1 MTSRQQPVSV
11 IGGIQQ
17 TGEIIVSDIRF
28 VPCSIAHIDEDD
40 NFVIPA
46 ENVAQPEQNDRII
59 EDAVVGEVSQSEIP
73 QSIHTFKSQD
83 HQGAAVTENNLN
95 SERKEDSTSQPLR
108 KDESFL
114 PAVLV
119 FHGLTAK
126 GIGIFGGISVVPSQE
141 TVVIQ
146 ESAIQETEPKPET
159 ENHDNEL
166 RIEDSPIPHIDDD
179 AEEVNEQIGPPTIP
193 IQTLEKPVDSEVDR
207 PKEISAREGVKCVN
221 VSQDGRQDS
230 QEVVSSQIDSYSDN
244 LAQNI
249 TETAVRDSKSAEK
262 PPANVTSNVLRQ
274 QFFQQNYIEDGEGR
288 GPEITKNAQIP
299 ANGTAIMERTQEES
313 HVKVTKSE
321 KPEEIWKQKPA
332 ENATSEH
339 KPQFGTR
346 VYVSAQS
353 SEDSSNSAQI
363 QENPPAESLVW
374 AHRAEGRQIED
385 KGTTQEN
392 LWESPK
398 DSFPVT
404 EVSKQTPKDSFP
416 VIRIQERRSD
426 EEKENQ
432 HKVRDVWIHQST
444 SQQPQNTVTVQ
455 QNASRDTENS
465 LKNDSFPSTSARN
478 ADQKLLN
485 GLQNGTKHQTFVENN
500 ERDKFETSENAMQFD
515 GLNVQIT
522 QKSSTLQF
530 PASGTASP
538 VSSDMPPSEQK
549 SPTRFDTLNNRT
561 ISPTQ
566 RRPLLTAE
574 QRSDASLSPR
584 TLSRI
589 NHLNVIIE
597 SNNEKDGAE
606 VIHHHP
612 IFVKDTSKYWYKPAI
627 SREDAINMLKTKPA
641 GTFVVRDSNSFPG
654 AFGLALKVAHPP
666 AGVAVGDGTELVRHF
681 LIEPSPKGV
690 KLKGCANEPVFGTLA
705 ALVYQHSMTPLAL
718 PCKLILPDYDPA
730 VAPEH
735 LNSNQ
740 ALLERGA
747 ACNVTYLFSVGT
759 ESLTGPEALRR
770 SAAYSIDLL
779 KRGEMAA
786 VPVHFKVSSQG
797 ITLTDN
803 TRTLFFRRHFPANS
817 VTYAGIDPESRLFD
831 NNNVAQLPPTYV
843 RQAPMFGFV
852 ARKFNS
858 GPASGEN
865 YCHVFAELDPDQ
877 PASAVVRFITNVM
890 MPQAQAKLQ
899 LQHKHQV

>member
-17 TGEIIVSDIRF
+17 TGEIVVSDIRF

-40 NFVIPA
+40 NSVIPA
-46 ENVAQPEQNDRII
+46 ENAAKFEQNEENDRVI
-59 EDAVVGEVSQSEIP
+59 EDAIKVVEVSRSEVP
-73 QSIHTFKSQD
+73 QSKIQNY
-83 HQGAAVTENNLN
+83 QGPTVTENNPD
-95 SERKEDSTSQPLR
+95 SQHKEDSTSQSTR
-108 KDESFL
+108 KDESL
-114 PAVLV
+114 QPVVLV
-119 FHGLTAK
+119 FHGLTTK
-126 GIGIFGGISVVPSQE
+126 GIGIFGGVSVVPSQE

-146 ESAIQETEPKPET
+146 ESALQEAYPKPET
-159 ENHDNEL
+159 EKHDNKL

-179 AEEVNEQIGPPTIP
+179 AEEVNEQVGRPTVP
-193 IQTLEKPVDSEVDR
+193 IHTFEKPADSQ
-207 PKEISAREGVKCVN
+207 VKGGAKSVN
-221 VSQDGRQDS
+221 MSRDGRQDS
-230 QEVVSSQIDSYSDN
+230 QEVVSSQIDTFSEN

-249 TETAVRDSKSAEK
+249 TETAVRDSKSTEK
-262 PPANVTSNVLRQ
+262 PQAKVTNNEMRRQ
-274 QFFQQNYIEDGEGR
+274 YFLEGQKENGEGR
-288 GPEITKNAQIP
+288 APEMTKNAQIP
-299 ANGTAIMERTQEES
+299 ANGTAIIERAQPES
-313 HVKVTKSE
+313 YINVTE
-321 KPEEIWKQKPA
+321 PVKPEEISKQIPA
-332 ENATSEH
+332 VNANLDH

-346 VYVSAQS
+346 VYISQQS
-353 SEDSSNSAQI
+353 SEDSSNSVQI

-374 AHRAEGRQIED
+374 AHRDEGRPIEN

-392 LWESPK
+392 FSEAPK
-398 DSFPVT
+398 DSFPVV
-404 EVSKQTPKDSFP
+404 EVPKQTPKDSFP

-432 HKVRDVWIHQST
+432 RNVRDIWIHQST
-444 SQQPQNTVTVQ
+444 SQQPQHTVTVQ

-465 LKNDSFPSTSARN
+465 LKNDSFPSTSGRN

-485 GLQNGTKHQTFVENN
+485 GLQNGTKHQTFIENN
-500 ERDKFETSENAMQFD
+500 EREFD

-538 VSSDMPPSEQK
+538 VSSDMPPSERK

-566 RRPLLTAE
+566 RRPLLTAD
-574 QRSDASLSPR
+574 QRSEASLSPR

-705 ALVYQHSMTPLAL
+705 ALVYQHSITPLAL

-786 VPVHFKVSSQG
+786 VPVHFKVSAQG

-817 VTYAGIDPESRLFD
+817 ITYAGIDPESRLFD

-858 GPASGEN
+858 GPAGGEN

-899 LQHKHQV
+899 QQHKHQV